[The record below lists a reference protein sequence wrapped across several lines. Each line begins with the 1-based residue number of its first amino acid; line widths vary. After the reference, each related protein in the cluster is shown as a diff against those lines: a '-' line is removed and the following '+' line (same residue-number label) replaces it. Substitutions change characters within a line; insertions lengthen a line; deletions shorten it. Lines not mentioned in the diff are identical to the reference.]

1 MKKTLRHPRASE
13 EEQRIFQEKIEGHEH
28 EGRVIVDI
36 EESGF
41 AHDRPRAHDYVPVG
55 ERCHGVKDRH
65 ARGRTDAIG
74 ALIEKTLLTVGLFTA
89 DIFHAWVRQHLLPK
103 LPPACV
109 IVMDNATFHKRQNIK
124 TVFAN
129 AGRTLEYLPS
139 MHFELFYMGS
149 DPSAV
154 KVNKFS
160 TCHDIAG
167 LVTG

>member
-1 MKKTLRHPRASE
+1 MNAKAASSF
-13 EEQRIFQEKIEGHEH
+13 IYI
-28 EGRVIVDI
+28 D
-36 EESGF
+36 ESGF
-41 AHDRPRAHDYVPVG
+41 AHDRPRTHDYAPVG
-55 ERCHGVKDRH
+55 ERCHGVKDWH

-74 ALIEKTLLTVGLFTA
+74 ALIEKALLTAGLFTANIHA

-139 MHFELFYMGS
+139 YFPDFSDIKAKWAQSKAIRKKEERSIGQLFTAY
-149 DPSAV
+149 A
-154 KVNKFS
+154 
-160 TCHDIAG
+160 
-167 LVTG
+167 L